1 MENQKKKRNKQMEQI
16 PNKVSRG
23 IRNNNPGNIR
33 HAYGKD
39 DKCDWQG
46 LDSTKE
52 GNDKDFCTFKT
63 MGYGCRALIKT
74 LQTYVKKHRC
84 MSIAQVVCRWAP
96 SNENDTES
104 YIYSVSSFCHYG
116 AQSKLDFKKRPDLW
130 LNIARA
136 IARHENGDDIKYITE
151 EDWKFACSQ
160 CNVTYSSYE

>member
-1 MENQKKKRNKQMEQI
+1 MEQI
-16 PNKVSRG
+16 SNKVSRG

-33 HAYGKD
+33 HACGKD

-46 LDSTKE
+46 LDASKE
-52 GNDKDFCTFKT
+52 KTDKDFCTFKT

-130 LNIARA
+130 LNMARA
-136 IARHENGDDIKYITE
+136 IARHENGEDVKYITE